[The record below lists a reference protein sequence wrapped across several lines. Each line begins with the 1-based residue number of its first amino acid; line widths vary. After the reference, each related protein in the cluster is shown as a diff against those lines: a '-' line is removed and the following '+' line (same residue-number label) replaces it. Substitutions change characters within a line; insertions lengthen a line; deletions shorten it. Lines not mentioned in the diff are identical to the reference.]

1 VTDVAHELD
10 APPWLRVD
18 ATLMATARA
27 IRHAYDDALASVGLT
42 LSQASLLSF
51 VVESGPL
58 AQTRLA
64 ERLGLGRAATGAL
77 VDALVA
83 KELVMRS
90 PDREDRRVWLVTAT
104 EAGRSVA
111 GEVAGIDTMLRSRL
125 RRGISK
131 AERQQLASLLLRLQ
145 SNLAD

>member
-1 VTDVAHELD
+1 
-10 APPWLRVD
+10 
-18 ATLMATARA
+18 
-27 IRHAYDDALASVGLT
+27 
-42 LSQASLLSF
+42 
-51 VVESGPL
+51 
-58 AQTRLA
+58 
-64 ERLGLGRAATGAL
+64 
-77 VDALVA
+77 
-83 KELVMRS
+83 MRS